1 MVLCIMEGV
10 EAYRWDNIS
19 QGHLEITLR
28 CFRAVKFERFR
39 QMRCVGCLTFE
50 WWWCWPGGA
59 CFTINDKFNGAN
71 RTLLKKKGVFNNIAH
86 M

>member
-28 CFRAVKFERFR
+28 CFRAVNLNGFDRR
-39 QMRCVGCLTFE
+39 GVYE
-50 WWWCWPGGA
+50 WWWCWRGGA
-59 CFTINDKFNGAN
+59 CFTINDNNKTSKNILPPI
-71 RTLLKKKGVFNNIAH
+71 LLLNFPTQG
-86 M
+86 